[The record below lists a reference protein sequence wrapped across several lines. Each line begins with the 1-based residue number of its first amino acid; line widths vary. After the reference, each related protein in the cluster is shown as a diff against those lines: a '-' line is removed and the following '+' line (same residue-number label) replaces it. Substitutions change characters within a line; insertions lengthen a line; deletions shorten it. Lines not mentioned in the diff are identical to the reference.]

1 MRENCTL
8 REEIEKRIIRVLINS
23 GLIFLITFIL
33 SFLNINFSSILAI
46 IPTGG
51 FTLATAASLIAV
63 IILFFIALRIILDLI
78 RLVDIASSLLL
89 KYIPGFNPEKSS
101 SVVRALKELLIIF
114 VIAMLVSLASPII
127 SVIPNI
133 GVWLNLAISIV
144 AFAFSI
150 ILMYDAG
157 RTIYTAFESSI
168 QALIDHIVTHTN
180 KAEKKEA
187 SSPSSSR
194 E

>member
-1 MRENCTL
+1 MTRENRAL
-8 REEIEKRIIRVLINS
+8 REEVEKRIIRVLINA

-46 IPTGG
+46 IPAGG

-63 IILFFIALRIILDLI
+63 IILFFISLRIILDLI
-78 RLVDIASSLLL
+78 RLVDIASNLLL

-127 SVIPNI
+127 SAIPNI
-133 GVWLNLAISIV
+133 GGWLNLAISIA

-168 QALIDHIVTHTN
+168 QALIDHIVAHTN
-180 KAEKKEA
+180 KVGKRGE
-187 SSPSSSR
+187 SSSGD
-194 E
+194 

>member
-1 MRENCTL
+1 MRE
-8 REEIEKRIIRVLINS
+8 EVEKRIIRVLINS

-33 SFLNINFSSILAI
+33 SFLNISFSSILAV
-46 IPTGG
+46 IPAGG
-51 FTLATAASLIAV
+51 FTLATAASLIVV
-63 IILFFIALRIILDLI
+63 IILFFISLRIILDLI
-78 RLVDIASSLLL
+78 RLVDIASNLLL

-133 GVWLNLAISIV
+133 GGWLNLAISIA
-144 AFAFSI
+144 AFVFSI

-157 RTIYTAFESSI
+157 RTIYMAFESSI
-168 QALIDHIVTHTN
+168 QALIDHIVAHINRT
-180 KAEKKEA
+180 EK
-187 SSPSSSR
+187 R
-194 E
+194 EESIHPAPDSKP